1 MMLEEELLQRAERI
15 VKEGYICNRCLGR
28 QFSAKI
34 EAEDNE
40 ERGRILRE
48 ELEKR
53 GVSSDETEICWV
65 CTNLFEELDKWTEM
79 VIEKLR
85 GIEFS
90 TFLIGSR
97 LPPEVLESEELLWEK
112 YGADYA
118 ESIKL
123 EFNRELGKRVARRLG
138 KRADFS
144 RPDVVA
150 IVDVPQNDV
159 ELEIRSLYISGRYR
173 KLVRGIPQTHWPCSK
188 CRGRG
193 CEHCGFTGKQYPE
206 SVEELIGEP
215 LLKMTEGERAVLHG
229 AGREDIDA
237 RMLGT
242 GRPFVIEIKR
252 PKKRFL
258 DLEEVEEEI
267 NEYAKGKVEVEG
279 LREVSSEFVEMIKE
293 MRFEKTYRVRVRF
306 EEGISREDLEKAV
319 EELNGITVRQRTPK
333 RVSHRRAD
341 KIRERKIYKVSLISF
356 DTTEAILEITCDS
369 GLYVKELISGD
380 EGRTVPS
387 LSSLLSVQTWVVELD
402 VIDAGGSKW
411 QNIMESRKR

>member
-1 MMLEEELLQRAERI
+1 MMLEERLLQRAERI

-85 GIEFS
+85 EIEFS

-123 EFNRELGKRVARRLG
+123 EFNRELGKRVTRRLG

-188 CRGRG
+188 CRGMG

-215 LLKMTEGERAVLHG
+215 ILKMTEGERAVLHG

-387 LSSLLSVQTWVVELD
+387 LSSLLSVQAWVVELD

>member
-1 MMLEEELLQRAERI
+1 MLDEEILQRAERI
-15 VKEGYICNRCLGR
+15 VREGYICNRCLGR

-34 EAEDNE
+34 EAENNE
-40 ERGRILRE
+40 ERGRILKE

-53 GVSSDETEICWV
+53 GISSEETGICWV
-65 CTNLFEELDKWTEM
+65 CTNLFEEVDEWAER
-79 VIEKLR
+79 VIEKLSE
-85 GIEFS
+85 IEFS

-97 LPPEVLESEELLWEK
+97 LPPEILESEELLWEK

-123 EFNRELGKRVARRLG
+123 EFNREIGKRVARRLK

-144 RPDVVA
+144 KPDVVA
-150 IVDVPQNDV
+150 IVDVPQNTV
-159 ELEIRSLYISGRYR
+159 ELQIRSLYISGRYR

-215 LLKMTEGERAVLHG
+215 LLRMTEGERAVLHG

-242 GRPFVIEIKR
+242 GRPFIIEIKR
-252 PKKRFL
+252 PRKRFL
-258 DLEEVEEEI
+258 DLKTVEREI
-267 NEYAKGKVEVEG
+267 NEYARGKVEVEG
-279 LREVSSEFVEMIKE
+279 LQEVSSEFVEMIKE
-293 MRFEKTYRVRVRF
+293 MRFEKTYRVRVKF
-306 EEGISREDLEKAV
+306 EREISREELERAV
-319 EELNGITVRQRTPK
+319 EKLSGITVKQRTPK

-356 DTTEAILEITCDS
+356 DTTEAVLEITCDS
-369 GLYVKELISGD
+369 GLYVKELVSGD
-380 EGRTVPS
+380 DGRTVPS
-387 LSSLLSVQTWVVELD
+387 LSSLLSVQARVIELD
-402 VIDAGGSKW
+402 VIDAGGLKW
-411 QNIMESRKR
+411 QDIMESKGK